1 MGGGGGCCI
10 CNCCIGNCC
19 VGNAIKEFFSNLFGG
34 GSSGSSS
41 GGRTESYDDKSA
53 ELEATIKVQNALT
66 QFREDTRDRSE
77 RLENDIIKES
87 RETLDEFLKDVKKYN
102 NIKYGGSRL
111 NVNIGQIE
119 RENRKTEDK
128 IHGFIVKRV
137 AKRISLDDNE
147 CLEILKLDAGK
158 EKEKRLD
165 EFYKKVLKEAIK
177 DLEEILRDAMEK
189 QTDIVEDHI
198 SSRIESIVNTVTNKT
213 NDFNKIQQVKNSDE
227 SKMEQ
232 EQIKLSHFVTMCDV
246 GLSILS
252 EPVVQVSSNMIAKV

>member
-1 MGGGGGCCI
+1 MGGGGGCCVG
-10 CNCCIGNCC
+10 NLCCIGNCC
-19 VGNAIKEFFSNLFGG
+19 VFAKLKEWLG
-34 GSSGSSS
+34 GSSRGSSS

-66 QFREDTRDRSE
+66 QFRDDTRNRSE
-77 RLENDIIKES
+77 RLENEIIKES
-87 RETLDEFLKDVKKYN
+87 RETLDDFLNDVKKYN
-102 NIKYGGSRL
+102 NIKYGGNRL
-111 NVNIGQIE
+111 NVNLSQIE

-137 AKRISLDDNE
+137 AKRVSLDDDE
-147 CLEILKLDAGK
+147 CLAILKLNAGK
-158 EKEKRLD
+158 EKENKLD

-177 DLEEILRDAMEK
+177 DLEEVLRDAMEK

-198 SSRIESIVNTVTNKT
+198 SSRIENVVSIVTNKT

-232 EQIKLSHFVTMCDV
+232 EQIKLSHIVAMCNQ
-246 GLSILS
+246 GLSLL
-252 EPVVQVSSNMIAKV
+252 K

>member
-1 MGGGGGCCI
+1 MGGGGGCCVG
-10 CNCCIGNCC
+10 NFCCIGNCC
-19 VGNAIKEFFSNLFGG
+19 VFVKLQEWLSG

-41 GGRTESYDDKSA
+41 GGRTESYDKSA
-53 ELEATIKVQNALT
+53 ELEATVKVQNALT
-66 QFREDTRDRSE
+66 QFREDTRSRSE
-77 RLENDIIKES
+77 KLENEIIKES
-87 RETLDEFLKDVKKYN
+87 RETLDDFLNDVKKYN

-232 EQIKLSHFVTMCDV
+232 EQIKLSHFVTMCDM
-246 GLSILS
+246 GLSLLA
-252 EPVVQVSSNMIAKV
+252 E